1 MSLAT
6 IEIPVTGMHCAACA
20 GIIERKLA
28 GLFGVSRAHVSLAT
42 GIASVVFDSRIITTA
57 ELGYAITG
65 AGYFVASEPVVIGIS
80 GMHCAACAKTV
91 QKALL
96 DLTGIL
102 SAEVNVVLGEA
113 MITVIPHA
121 VSMKQI
127 QTVINSTGFSIKE
140 SYLQTVY
147 SEDTDAKKE
156 RIGLFTRTVLGLA
169 VSGFLLLFMWLSGL
183 NHHTM
188 GLVSFIIATP
198 FFVYLA
204 YPIVRSAIHAL
215 LYASLNMDVM
225 YAIGISV
232 AYIAS
237 MLSTFM
243 IVPGFDFIM
252 YDTAIML
259 TSFLTLGRY
268 LESRAKHR
276 TTSAIRHL
284 MDLTP
289 AEASVVRDGK
299 EERVPAGSLQPG
311 DQIVIRPGERIPV
324 DSVIQSGTSYVDESM
339 VTGESVPA
347 KKQKNDEVIGGTI
360 NGSGLLTCTV
370 RFVGDE
376 MLLSRIIHLVRD
388 AESSRPSVERIADTA
403 VRWFIPVVLTIA
415 ILASLTWYLLLGE
428 SAGFSLSV
436 FIAVLVVA
444 CPCALGLAT
453 PTAITVG
460 IGRGATLGILIR
472 NGEVLEISD
481 RISTIL
487 FDKTGTLTQG
497 KPEVIVIHAVT
508 GRKEDLLTLTAS
520 LEHYSEHPLGAAIL
534 RKADECHLFPSP
546 VTNFTAIPG
555 KGVTGEVFGSPA
567 SAGNLAMIKDAGI
580 FIPPAMA
587 DRIASCESKG
597 STTVLVTQNSSLVGF
612 LAIQDTMKPGSK
624 EVISYLSGMGY
635 DTGMVTGDSETV
647 AGTIAEMTGVN
658 RFIAGV
664 RPEQKE
670 SEVSRLQESGDV
682 VVFVG
687 DGINDSPALAKADI
701 GIALA
706 SGTDIAM
713 ESADIVLLNDSL
725 VHVVAAIELAKTV
738 MRQIKLNLFWAFA
751 YNTVLIPFAAGILY
765 PAFGILF
772 RPEYGALAM
781 AFSSVT
787 VISFSLMLLRYT
799 PPSLARMINQPDSQ
813 KTRE

>member
-1 MSLAT
+1 MNLAT
-6 IEIPVTGMHCAACA
+6 IEIPVTGMYCAACA

-28 GLFGVSRAHVSLAT
+28 GLFGVSHAHVSLAT
-42 GIASVVFDSRIITTA
+42 GIASVSFDSDRITTA
-57 ELGYAITG
+57 ELGGAITG
-65 AGYFVASEPVVIGIS
+65 AGYFFATETAVVGIS
-80 GMHCAACAKTV
+80 GMHCATCAKTV
-91 QKALL
+91 EKALL
-96 DLTGIL
+96 SLPGII
-102 SAEVNVVLGEA
+102 SAEVNVVLGEVT
-113 MITVIPHA
+113 ITVIPHA

-127 QTVINSTGFSIKE
+127 KTAINSTGFQFKE
-140 SYLQTVY
+140 SSQQTIY
-147 SEDTDAKKE
+147 SEGMDAKKE
-156 RIGLFTRTVLGLA
+156 RTRLLIRTVLGLA
-169 VSGFLLLFMWLSGL
+169 VSGFLMVFMWSSGL

-188 GLVSFIIATP
+188 GFVSCIIATP

-204 YPIVRSAIHAL
+204 FPIFRSAIHAL
-215 LYASLNMDVM
+215 LSATLNMDVM

-237 MLSTFM
+237 LLSTFM
-243 IVPGFDFIM
+243 IVSGFDFIM

-276 TTSAIRHL
+276 TTSAIRDL
-284 MDLTP
+284 MDLAP

-299 EERVPAGSLQPG
+299 EERVSASSLQPG
-311 DQIVIRPGERIPV
+311 DQIVIRPGEHIPV

-339 VTGESVPA
+339 VTGESNPV

-360 NGSGLLTCTV
+360 NESGVLTCTV
-370 RFVGDE
+370 RYVGDE

-415 ILASLTWYLLLGE
+415 ILAFLTWYLLLGE

-436 FIAVLVVA
+436 FIAILVVA

-472 NGEVLEISD
+472 NGEVLEISN
-481 RISTIL
+481 RITTIL

-497 KPEVIVIHAVT
+497 KPEVIGIHAVT
-508 GRKEDLLTLTAS
+508 GRKDDLLILAAS
-520 LEHYSEHPLGAAIL
+520 LEHYSEHPLGAAIR
-534 RKADECHLFPSP
+534 RKAEKCHLLPAP

-567 SAGNLAMIKDAGI
+567 SAGNRAMIQDTGI
-580 FIPPAMA
+580 NIKPDLA
-587 DRIASCESKG
+587 DLIASYESKG
-597 STTVLVTQNSSLVGF
+597 STTVLVTQNSSLFGF
-612 LAIQDTMKPGSK
+612 LAIQDTIKPGSK
-624 EVISYLSGMGY
+624 EVISYLAGMGY
-635 DTGMVTGDSETV
+635 DTGMVTGDTETV
-647 AGTIAEMTGVN
+647 AGTIAGMTGIN

-664 RPEQKE
+664 KPDQKE

-687 DGINDSPALAKADI
+687 DGINDSPALARADI

-738 MRQIKLNLFWAFA
+738 MRRIKLNLFWAFA
-751 YNTVLIPFAAGILY
+751 YNTVLIPLAAGILY

-799 PPSLARMINQPDSQ
+799 PPSLTRILNQS
-813 KTRE
+813 EG